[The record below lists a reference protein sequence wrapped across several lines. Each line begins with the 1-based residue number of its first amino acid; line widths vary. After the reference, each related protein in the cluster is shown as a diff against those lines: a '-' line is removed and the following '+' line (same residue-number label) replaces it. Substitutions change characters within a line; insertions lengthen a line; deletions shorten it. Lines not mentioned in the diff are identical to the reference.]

1 MTADET
7 RAMIQG
13 ISQLSRYLGHA
24 EGRCIGV
31 AWRLRSKSIEF
42 PPGSEMAEFLTEC
55 ADLLDPSDD
64 PAKPP
69 TNSGERRE
77 GEK

>member
-7 RAMIQG
+7 RAMIAA
-13 ISQLSRYLGHA
+13 ISSLSRSLGHA

-31 AWRLRSKSIEF
+31 ALRLRGKSFEF
-42 PPGSEMAEFLTEC
+42 PPGSEMAEFLTES
-55 ADLLDPSDD
+55 ADLLDPPAD

-69 TNSGERRE
+69 DNGANRRE
-77 GEK
+77 VDK

>member
-7 RAMIQG
+7 RAMIAA
-13 ISQLSRYLGHA
+13 ISSLSRSLGHA

-31 AWRLRSKSIEF
+31 AWRLRSKSIDF
-42 PPGSEMAEFLTEC
+42 PPGSEMAEFLTES
-55 ADLLDPSDD
+55 ADLLDP
-64 PAKPP
+64 PAGPAQPP
-69 TNSGERRE
+69 VNSGERRE

>member
-13 ISQLSRYLGHA
+13 ISQLSRHLGHA

-42 PPGSEMAEFLTEC
+42 PPGSEMAEFLTES
-55 ADLLDPSDD
+55 ADLLDPPAD

-69 TNSGERRE
+69 VNSGERRE
-77 GEK
+77 GD